1 MMRRFT
7 ILKGMSLFM
16 TIRAVPKEEG
26 VGMDI
31 INHGEEAYSTGE
43 GAVLLLDDEAPAFIT
58 NGKVKPEPSLVS

>member
-7 ILKGMSLFM
+7 ILKGMGLFM
-16 TIRAVPKEEG
+16 TIRAVSKEEG

-43 GAVLLLDDEAPAFIT
+43 GAVLLLDDEAPTVIT
-58 NGKVKPEPSLVS
+58 NGQVKPEPSLVS